1 MSGKYYATEHAVVV
15 TDRGNFNSRYLF
27 HALVHANLNQYKTA
41 GAQPGLSVAQL
52 NEVKIAVPD
61 IKVQNKVANVLDN
74 FESICTDLNIG
85 LPAEIEA
92 RQTQYEY
99 YRDLLL
105 TFAETGSTLMTD
117 RQTELSA
124 IKLIQ
129 YVFGYVTLSLSKVV
143 NVFRGEYIT
152 KKNTKAGKIPVIFGG
167 QEPAYYIDKYNHDG
181 EIIVVA
187 RSGASAGFVSY

>member
-1 MSGKYYATEHAVVV
+1 MATISGKEVL
-15 TDRGNFNSRYLF
+15 DDDFNSRYLF

-92 RQTQYEY
+92 
-99 YRDLLL
+99 
-105 TFAETGSTLMTD
+105 
-117 RQTELSA
+117 
-124 IKLIQ
+124 
-129 YVFGYVTLSLSKVV
+129 
-143 NVFRGEYIT
+143 
-152 KKNTKAGKIPVIFGG
+152 
-167 QEPAYYIDKYNHDG
+167 PA
-181 EIIVVA
+181 
-187 RSGASAGFVSY
+187 

>member
-74 FESICTDLNIG
+74 FDPSV
-85 LPAEIEA
+85 
-92 RQTQYEY
+92 
-99 YRDLLL
+99 
-105 TFAETGSTLMTD
+105 
-117 RQTELSA
+117 
-124 IKLIQ
+124 LI
-129 YVFGYVTLSLSKVV
+129 
-143 NVFRGEYIT
+143 
-152 KKNTKAGKIPVIFGG
+152 
-167 QEPAYYIDKYNHDG
+167 
-181 EIIVVA
+181 
-187 RSGASAGFVSY
+187 